1 MITRFLAGAA
11 SAALLVL
18 SAPASAAAASP
29 ELPAASIV
37 SPAATQAVN
46 AFYARRNA
54 PLWLRGGEATSAAR
68 DAVNGYELIDA
79 IERSAKL
86 KLKVISG
93 DEEASWAF
101 RGVTTDP
108 AFRDQDLLVRDVGGG
123 STEFIKN
130 KNGNPPL
137 SI

>member
-1 MITRFLAGAA
+1 MITRFLSGAA

-46 AFYARRNA
+46 AFYARRGNA

-68 DAVNGYELIDA
+68 DLTGIL
-79 IERSAKL
+79 ERAPLDGLDSGPAL
-86 KLKVISG
+86 AAQAQALMARAQSG
-93 DEEASWAF
+93 DPAALSAAEA
-101 RGVTTDP
+101 R
-108 AFRDQDLLVRDVGGG
+108 
-123 STEFIKN
+123 
-130 KNGNPPL
+130 
-137 SI
+137 